1 MRSQTGALPQLD
13 RFVAAALLPL
23 SFFLLLPLAVYFAN
37 LSSVGI
43 AKSSILMLGGGLT
56 VCAGLLLW
64 VAASL
69 RLVGRWVV
77 MLAEAVSL
85 AILTVILFPN
95 KTGEAAGF
103 GTDLAAVGNWIPVAK
118 LGGLSVVFAFWG
130 YWRAQ
135 QMRGACRWLLLG
147 LCVLAGGAI
156 LGLESNADRTRHDAQ
171 ARSVN
176 PFGLGQK
183 KNIIVLVL
191 DGFTGARMAEILKER
206 PELVPHFA
214 GFEFYPRAVAPAI
227 NTPAGNSVLL
237 TGSLDYAIDV
247 DDWLA
252 RNELSVGASYLP
264 EAKALGWDVTYI
276 SQLDGGAKGVTPIS
290 ESALAL
296 QSEGSLHS
304 LAAEYCSFLDV
315 AAYRVLPRFCGK
327 VGSGALGRLLPQSS
341 SSAVRREESLTPQ
354 QRIPIDAKSAFERAI
369 GGLHVGQSDCRL
381 LYLLS
386 KLSHPPWG
394 FAENGEL
401 QADADWRT
409 SSRFAVRSVVA
420 LIERLKELDAFDNT
434 LLILT
439 SDHGCIP
446 LVDPT
451 MGIDLGA
458 AVGMPFDFNPLL
470 MVKRVGHNDP
480 LRVSEM
486 PTWLGDVAA
495 TVREELGVQSASEAR
510 FATRSLLQSE
520 DRNRRLKLPVFFR
533 PETASYHGPLKD
545 WIRVDVEGG
554 FEDFVRATSAD
565 INQMLAKGG
574 RIVLRA
580 GIDAYS
586 TNLVENGW
594 AEGHGTQY
602 HAVIEVN
609 GRTAAVVANEGAVVL
624 SKIGGRFSLE
634 CFADPS
640 LALKSINRLGEDT
653 VIYAAGV
660 RVPRAVIEANWD
672 QGRFGAIG
680 EGETLNFLILCEGD
694 GQRVGR
700 GIISSD
706 DCRSEADLS
715 RGKGRD
721 S

>member
-1 MRSQTGALPQLD
+1 MRSETGALPKLD

-23 SFFLLLPLAVYFAN
+23 SFFLLLPLAVYCAN

-43 AKSSILMLGGGLT
+43 AKSSVLMLGGGLT

-69 RLVGRWVV
+69 RLVGRWVA
-77 MLAEAVSL
+77 MLADAVSL
-85 AILTVILFPN
+85 AIITVILFPN
-95 KTGEAAGF
+95 RTGEAAGF
-103 GTDLAAVGNWIPVAK
+103 GTDLAAVGNWIPVVK
-118 LGGLSVVFAFWG
+118 LGALFVVFTSWG
-130 YWRAQ
+130 YCREQ
-135 QMRGACRWLLLG
+135 QMRAVCRWLFLG

-171 ARSVN
+171 ARSLE
-176 PFGLGQK
+176 PFSMGRK

-206 PELVPHFA
+206 PELVPHFV
-214 GFEFYPRAVAPAI
+214 GFEFYPRTVAPAI

-247 DDWLA
+247 DDWQA
-252 RNELSVGASYLP
+252 RNELSVGASYLA

-290 ESALAL
+290 ESALAQQPDGGL
-296 QSEGSLHS
+296 RV
-304 LAAEYCSFLDV
+304 LAGEYCSFLDV

-327 VGSGALGRLLPQSS
+327 VGSGALGRLLLSS
-341 SSAVRREESLTPQ
+341 SSAVRKQESLTPQ
-354 QRIPIDAKSAFERAI
+354 QRIPIDAKSAFERII

-386 KLSHPPWG
+386 KLSHPPWV
-394 FAENGEL
+394 FEENGEL
-401 QADADWRT
+401 QPEADWRT
-409 SSRFAVRSVVA
+409 SSRFAVRCVVA
-420 LIERLKELDAFDNT
+420 LIERLKELGVFDNT

-458 AVGMPFDFNPLL
+458 AGGMPYDFNSLL

-495 TVREELGVQSASEAR
+495 TVRDEIGVHAAPEAR
-510 FATRSLLQSE
+510 FETRSLLQPE
-520 DRNRRLKLPVFFR
+520 DRIRRLKMPVFFR
-533 PETASYHGPLKD
+533 PETASYHGPLKE
-545 WIRVDVEGG
+545 WVRLDVEGG
-554 FEDFVRATSAD
+554 FADFVRATSLD
-565 INQMLAKGG
+565 VNQMLAKGG

-580 GIDAYS
+580 GVDHYS
-586 TNLVENGW
+586 TDLVANGW
-594 AEGHGTQY
+594 LAGSGTQY
-602 HAVIEVN
+602 HALIEVN
-609 GRTAAVVANEGAVVL
+609 GRTAGVLANQGMVMLSNENGRYAIQLFSSVGDGLRHIRQLGTNAV
-624 SKIGGRFSLE
+624 IF
-634 CFADPS
+634 
-640 LALKSINRLGEDT
+640 
-653 VIYAAGV
+653 AAGV
-660 RVPRAVIEANWD
+660 QVPRSV
-672 QGRFGAIG
+672 
-680 EGETLNFLILCEGD
+680 L
-694 GQRVGR
+694 
-700 GIISSD
+700 
-706 DCRSEADLS
+706 EADLDQAQFGGI
-715 RGKGRD
+715 REEGDVLNFVIFHKDGRRTEPAVTFSKED
-721 S
+721 CVYETIIGPAVSQ